1 MQTVRGLGLSLYLP
15 DGEIDM
21 KRVLFVAVILTV
33 FAVQSQARDYM
44 VGFVSEYYREQAA
57 DTGFKKRVY
66 HTLQVNSD
74 LGSRLLILT
83 GNDFEYRT
91 WLREYLSSSKRL
103 IAKVPDTDDDYFRI
117 ARAYEIDVTRLHPIN
132 EQRWAPDEIGAGPG
146 PAFKGVQHVLVVDS
160 NEKRR
165 GLIDL
170 IVRDLGYPVTVSGNG
185 TDALLMFRMQPDKF
199 RMVIADSTLA
209 GINGVQL
216 VKNLIKTEPQLPVI
230 LGTGYGDKG
239 TEDSALNLFA
249 GSDSVIVKPVVLREL
264 SKTILSLLKEQA

>member
-1 MQTVRGLGLSLYLP
+1 
-15 DGEIDM
+15 M
-21 KRVLFVAVILTV
+21 KRVLFVAVFLTV

-57 DTGFKKRVY
+57 DTGFMKRVY

-74 LGSRLLILT
+74 LGSRLLILK

-91 WLREYLSSSKRL
+91 WLREYLSSNKRL

-117 ARAYEIDVTRLHPIN
+117 ARAYEIDVTRIHPID
-132 EQRWAPDEIGAGPG
+132 EQRWEPDEIGASPG
-146 PAFKGVQHVLVVDS
+146 PLFKGERHVLIVDS

-170 IVRDLGYPVTVSGNG
+170 IVTDLGYPVTVSGSG

-199 RMVIADSTLA
+199 RMVIADSTLD

-239 TEDSALNLFA
+239 TEDDALKQFT
-249 GSDSVIVKPVVLREL
+249 GSESVVVKPVVLREL